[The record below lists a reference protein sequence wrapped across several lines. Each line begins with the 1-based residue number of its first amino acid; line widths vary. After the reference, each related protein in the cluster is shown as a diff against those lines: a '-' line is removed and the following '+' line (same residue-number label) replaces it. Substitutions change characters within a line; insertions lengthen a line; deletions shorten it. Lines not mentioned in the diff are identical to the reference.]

1 MGSPGRDCPFL
12 DEGGEERKMQ
22 ELIQNILA
30 TVDKKGVQRDGKKI
44 LKKCSMKSAARRKRE
59 VGDY

>member
-1 MGSPGRDCPFL
+1 MGSPGRDCPFW
-12 DEGGEERKMQ
+12 DEGEERKMQ

-44 LKKCSMKSAARRKRE
+44 LKNAA
-59 VGDY
+59 

>member
-12 DEGGEERKMQ
+12 DEWEERKMQ

-30 TVDKKGVQRDGKKI
+30 TVDKKAY
-44 LKKCSMKSAARRKRE
+44 SEMERRS
-59 VGDY
+59 

>member
-1 MGSPGRDCPFL
+1 M
-12 DEGGEERKMQ
+12 DEGEERKMQ

-30 TVDKKGVQRDGKKI
+30 TVDKKGVQRDGQKI